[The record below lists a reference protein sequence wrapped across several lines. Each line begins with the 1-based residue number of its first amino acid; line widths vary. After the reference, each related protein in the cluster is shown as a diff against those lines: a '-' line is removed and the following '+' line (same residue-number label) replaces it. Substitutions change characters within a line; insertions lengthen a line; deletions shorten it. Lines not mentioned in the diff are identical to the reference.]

1 MLLGEAVELLLFQGL
16 VPVEKPLL
24 LLLWFGDVDQT
35 VSLLEVL
42 VLWEIVPVLLV
53 LLSLILAGVVSHTV
67 PFEVLF
73 VSAVLL
79 LVWNVDLQVFV
90 GEVPLWVVFLLLLSV
105 KVVKLMLFGVV
116 FPAVFVLLSLLCG
129 EFVDLEV
136 F

>member
-1 MLLGEAVELLLFQGL
+1 M
-16 VPVEKPLL
+16 
-24 LLLWFGDVDQT
+24 DQT

-67 PFEVLF
+67 PFEVLS

-90 GEVPLWVVFLLLLSV
+90 GEVPLWLVFLLLLSV

-136 F
+136 FRVISPVGIVPFVMLLVWVLMVGVDVLCVF

>member
-1 MLLGEAVELLLFQGL
+1 M
-16 VPVEKPLL
+16 
-24 LLLWFGDVDQT
+24 DQT

-42 VLWEIVPVLLV
+42 LPWEIVPVLLV
-53 LLSLILAGVVSHTV
+53 VLSLILAGVVSHTV
-67 PFEVLF
+67 AFEVLS
-73 VSAVLL
+73 VSGVLL